1 MYIPALG
8 IVMKVLVVDDHE
20 IARDGLKMQLE
31 LLNGSCEVSEAG
43 TCAQAVYATQIA
55 KFDLVLLDLT
65 LPDCSGLET
74 LRRFRGTCPEVP
86 VVVLS
91 GVTGREVVM
100 QAIDE
105 GAMGFIPK
113 ASSRADIVTA
123 LKMILSGGVYVPPE
137 SYADGG
143 TYRPGSAE
151 AQRVFERMSERQL
164 EVLRAAILGKPNR
177 AIAEE
182 LDLSIHTV
190 KAHLSAAMRVLGVN
204 NRTEAVFRAA
214 QLGLAV
220 SR

>member
-1 MYIPALG
+1 MYISARG

-20 IARDGLKMQLE
+20 IARDGLRLQLE
-31 LLNGSCEVSEAG
+31 LLSKSCEVSEAG

-74 LRRFRGTCPEVP
+74 LQRFRASCPEVP

-113 ASSRADIVTA
+113 ASSRADIVSA

-137 SYADGG
+137 SYANGSAH
-143 TYRPGSAE
+143 RPGIAD
-151 AQRVFERMSERQL
+151 VKGVVERMSERQL

-177 AIAEE
+177 VIAEE

>member
-1 MYIPALG
+1 
-8 IVMKVLVVDDHE
+8 MKVLVVDDHE
-20 IARDGLKMQLE
+20 IARDGLKLQLE
-31 LLNGSCEVSEAG
+31 LLSNSCEVFEAG
-43 TCAQAVYATQIA
+43 TCAQAIYATELA

-65 LPDCSGLET
+65 LPDCTGLET
-74 LRRFRGTCPEVP
+74 LRRFRASAPEVP

-91 GVTGREVVM
+91 AMTGREVVM

-113 ASSRADIVTA
+113 ASSRAEIVSA
-123 LKMILSGGVYVPPE
+123 LRMILSGGVYVPAD
-137 SYADGG
+137 SYLGG
-143 TYRPGSAE
+143 GAHGSSAPPAPIPRSAE
-151 AQRVFERMSERQL
+151 AVVQRLSDRQL
-164 EVLRAAILGKPNR
+164 EVLRAAIQGKPNK

-182 LDLSIHTV
+182 LELSVHTV
-190 KAHLSAAMRVLGVN
+190 KAHLSAAMRVLGVT

>member
-1 MYIPALG
+1 
-8 IVMKVLVVDDHE
+8 VF
-20 IARDGLKMQLE
+20 
-31 LLNGSCEVSEAG
+31 EAG
-43 TCAQAVYATQIA
+43 TCAQAIYATQIA

-74 LRRFRGTCPEVP
+74 LRRFRQSSPEVP

-91 GVTGREVVM
+91 GATGREVVM

-123 LKMILSGGVYVPPE
+123 LKMILSGGVYVPRD
-137 SYADGG
+137 SYAAGSSSRQG
-143 TYRPGSAE
+143 TIDAE
-151 AQRVFERMSERQL
+151 GVVQRLSERQL
-164 EVLRAAILGKPNR
+164 EVLRAAIQGKPNKV
-177 AIAEE
+177 IAGE

-220 SR
+220 SA

>member
-1 MYIPALG
+1 
-8 IVMKVLVVDDHE
+8 MKVLVVDDHE
-20 IARDGLKMQLE
+20 IARDGLKLQLE
-31 LLNGSCEVSEAG
+31 LLSDSCQVFEAG
-43 TCAQAVYATQIA
+43 TCAQAIYATELA

-65 LPDCSGLET
+65 LPDCTGLET
-74 LRRFRGTCPEVP
+74 LRLFRASAPQVP

-91 GVTGREVVM
+91 AMTGREVVM

-113 ASSRADIVTA
+113 ASSRVEIVSA
-123 LKMILSGGVYVPPE
+123 LKMILSGGVYVPAD
-137 SYADGG
+137 SYLGG
-143 TYRPGSAE
+143 SSRGAGAAPASGSAE
-151 AQRVFERMSERQL
+151 AVVQRLRERQL
-164 EVLRAAILGKPNR
+164 EVLRAAIQGKSNK

-182 LDLSIHTV
+182 LDLSVHTV
-190 KAHLSAAMRVLGVN
+190 KAHLSAAMRVLGVT